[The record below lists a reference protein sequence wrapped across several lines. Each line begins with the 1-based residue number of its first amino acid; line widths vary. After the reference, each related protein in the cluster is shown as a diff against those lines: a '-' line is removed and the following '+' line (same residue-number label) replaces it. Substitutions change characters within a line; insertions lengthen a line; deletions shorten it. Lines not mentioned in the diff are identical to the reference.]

1 MVFLFNKYAYLV
13 IISTFTGSLTLFAV
27 YVKMN
32 VESVTYMVLQTFF
45 LNLKILLFKKNFYLL
60 CNDESLQHFVVENVF
75 ASTLLSF
82 FFFRFILWFCVFY

>member
-1 MVFLFNKYAYLV
+1 MVFLFNKYAYWV

-45 LNLKILLFKKNFYLL
+45 LNLKILLFKKTFIY
-60 CNDESLQHFVVENVF
+60 FVMMKVYN
-75 ASTLLSF
+75 
-82 FFFRFILWFCVFY
+82 ILWLKMCLRRLF